1 MHCTLSCLAGLQVGP
16 RHLSHSELDSRE
28 QRQAR
33 AGSLL
38 DLFVWP
44 LMTTEA
50 AEGRWPWPAAA
61 EGIIPD
67 NKSNP
72 PPSLPRGPFV
82 TAFLLSF
89 LLCRSNRVLCYQL
102 PLCYLQL
109 CRLKNEMTT
118 ASTATMYRAEKKSAN
133 LAKQHPGRARQKS

>member
-1 MHCTLSCLAGLQVGP
+1 MHCGEDYSKAATDLPSNLDALHSRLPGLQVGL

-72 PPSLPRGPFV
+72 ASLRPFR
-82 TAFLLSF
+82 ASESFCAALFLSSLLSTV
-89 LLCRSNRVLCYQL
+89 S
-102 PLCYLQL
+102 
-109 CRLKNEMTT
+109 
-118 ASTATMYRAEKKSAN
+118 
-133 LAKQHPGRARQKS
+133 